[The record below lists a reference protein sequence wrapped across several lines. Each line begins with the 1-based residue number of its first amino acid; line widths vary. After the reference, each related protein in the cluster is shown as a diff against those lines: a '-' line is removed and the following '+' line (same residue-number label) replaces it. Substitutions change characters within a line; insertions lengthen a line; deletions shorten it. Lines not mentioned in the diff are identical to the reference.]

1 MTGPVASEALGSM
14 TKGTRGMSSPPDLSG
29 VLERLRD
36 EKLLPAGALAVLCV
50 GSVAR
55 GWANERSDYD
65 LVVVTHEPFTDERVR
80 SLPVPLEPGIL
91 PTVGVRVDGRRWE
104 IKYWL
109 DAHVDQMLAKITWER
124 FEAGAHASRVL
135 IDVEELALER
145 LVSCITLTG
154 DAWVETRR
162 RELAGSAF
170 RSFAVSRSL
179 AGMDSAVED
188 ALGQLGASDVESAV
202 LSARRA
208 VGHVVDALLES
219 YGCYGSAQPKWR
231 ARRFR
236 EATPAEVPF
245 GEYWALETMRDL
257 DPAMPKRWV
266 EQTVQWCRRLC
277 MEVEV

>member
-1 MTGPVASEALGSM
+1 
-14 TKGTRGMSSPPDLSG
+14 MSTSHNLVG
-29 VLERLRD
+29 VLERLRG
-36 EKLLPAGALAVLCV
+36 EGLLPTDTLAVLCV

-65 LVVVTHEPFTDERVR
+65 LVVVTREPFADDRAR
-80 SLPVPLEPGIL
+80 GLPVPLQPATL
-91 PTVGVRVDGRRWE
+91 PTVGLRVDGRRWE

-109 DAHVDQMLAKITWER
+109 DTQMDQMFAKISRER
-124 FEAGAHASRVL
+124 FEAGNHASRAL

-145 LVSCITLTG
+145 LIPAITLTG
-154 DAWVETRR
+154 EEWVEARR
-162 RELAGSAF
+162 RELAESAF

-188 ALGQLGASDVESAV
+188 ALGQLAAGDAESAV

-208 VGHVVDALLES
+208 IGHVVDALLES
-219 YGCYGSAQPKWR
+219 HDCYGSAQPKWR

-236 EATPAEVPF
+236 EAGPAEVPF
-245 GEYWALETMRDL
+245 EQYWALETMRDL
-257 DPAMPKRWV
+257 DPAAPDRWV
-266 EQTVQWCRRLC
+266 ERTVQWCRRLC